1 MLNLPLNQQPPTNL
15 AADLCVK
22 FNSRAGLK
30 KSPMWG
36 IFLGMSAL
44 KGKAMNSPIVSIGWR
59 LF

>member
-1 MLNLPLNQQPPTNL
+1 
-15 AADLCVK
+15 
-22 FNSRAGLK
+22 LK